1 MCLFIF
7 SFLNPLY
14 LLLHQDEEMN
24 ALDQLRENKQKRG
37 KFEETMRRERKKEKK
52 KSYKELKKKFLE
64 QLKQFILNRLH
75 QG

>member
-24 ALDQLRENKQKRG
+24 AMDQLRENKQKRG
-37 KFEETMRRERKKEKK
+37 DFEETMRGERKKEKK
-52 KSYKELKKKFLE
+52 KKLQRIK
-64 QLKQFILNRLH
+64 
-75 QG
+75 

>member
-24 ALDQLRENKQKRG
+24 VLDQLRETSKKKAKLGKQI
-37 KFEETMRRERKKEKK
+37 EEKERKRRKRATNNFKRNFY
-52 KSYKELKKKFLE
+52 S
-64 QLKQFILNRLH
+64 N
-75 QG
+75 